1 LFQEVVAEKGTKEEL
16 FNRCIYWLNNYYRN
30 STRVT
35 TIRDVQTGRIE
46 GRHNIRLYYFKDS
59 VKTQAGTVDYVFKI
73 DLKQDK
79 FRYTISDLK
88 LRSKTRV
95 PIEKWLDKDD
105 PEYNPHWDEYLQQ
118 IADFTA
124 TAESAA
130 DSMISGSLERGWSSY
145 LTLYSQENN
154 LNINGEPRINF
165 NDEDLTKLHQDL
177 SAVFSVDVANFVILY
192 RQGLPAA
199 GSSDGIPIPAAA
211 YQVDLTVAA
220 EQEITQILQL
230 IGISLEGP
238 PAEAGED
245 HQD

>member
-1 LFQEVVAEKGTKEEL
+1 MKSYIFLILFFSGFNLLAQEEQPVVPVDPGTGKVLFQEVVAEKGTKEEL

-118 IADFTA
+118 IADFVQ
-124 TAESAA
+124 S
-130 DSMISGSLERGWSSY
+130 WSD
-145 LTLYSQENN
+145 N
-154 LNINGEPRINF
+154 LKEKMKPEPVKT
-165 NDEDLTKLHQDL
+165 DDDW
-177 SAVFSVDVANFVILY
+177 
-192 RQGLPAA
+192 
-199 GSSDGIPIPAAA
+199 
-211 YQVDLTVAA
+211 
-220 EQEITQILQL
+220 
-230 IGISLEGP
+230 
-238 PAEAGED
+238 
-245 HQD
+245 